1 MLIVGINSRRKTNV
15 AHGWGSVFLA
25 FTDIIRKITPD
36 RMFSKSVNPEVPELP
51 FCRNDDYANDL
62 EDFDLKR
69 SSTAQQEPNL
79 LTRIKAMMK
88 YVI

>member
-1 MLIVGINSRRKTNV
+1 
-15 AHGWGSVFLA
+15 
-25 FTDIIRKITPD
+25 
-36 RMFSKSVNPEVPELP
+36 MFSKSVNPEVPELP